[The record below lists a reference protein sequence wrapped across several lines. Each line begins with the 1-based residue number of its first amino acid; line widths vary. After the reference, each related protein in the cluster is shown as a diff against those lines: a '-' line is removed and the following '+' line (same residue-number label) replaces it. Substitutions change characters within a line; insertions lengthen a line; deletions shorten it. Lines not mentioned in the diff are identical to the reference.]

1 MLYLYHFVKS
11 INSDIFTLF
20 ATNGKLL
27 FMLYGIIISLI
38 TLICILLIIV
48 ILLQPGQQEGLSGGL
63 AAGMAG
69 GASMGARRTADLLS
83 KTTSILA
90 GLFLG
95 LSVLA
100 NFAIDQG
107 ETNQSTIQQQTNF
120 GEPVEQQDF
129 SVPSETESAVPQQ
142 QEDFDTG
149 STDDGSN

>member
-1 MLYLYHFVKS
+1 M
-11 INSDIFTLF
+11 I
-20 ATNGKLL
+20 
-27 FMLYGIIISLI
+27 YGIIISLI
-38 TLICILLIIV
+38 TLICILLIVV
-48 ILLQPGQQEGLSGGL
+48 ILLQPGQKEGLSGGL

-69 GASMGARRTADLLS
+69 GSSMGARRTADLLS
-83 KTTSILA
+83 KTTAILA

-100 NFAIDQG
+100 NFAIDRG
-107 ETNQSTIQQQTNF
+107 DTNQSTIQQQSNF

-142 QEDFDTG
+142 EDFSTDDQG